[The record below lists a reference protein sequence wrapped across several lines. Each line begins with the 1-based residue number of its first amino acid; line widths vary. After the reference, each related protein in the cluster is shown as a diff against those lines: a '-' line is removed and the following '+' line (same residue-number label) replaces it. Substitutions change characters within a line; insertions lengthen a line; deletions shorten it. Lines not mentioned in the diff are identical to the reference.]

1 MSSSDRYRDAGVDIA
16 KGNQFVE
23 RIKSMVRSTHTS
35 AVLDDIG
42 GFSGM
47 VSLNTGRYS
56 RPVLVSSTDGV
67 GTKLKIA
74 FMVGKHD
81 TIGID
86 LVGMCVNDIVVCGA
100 RPLFM
105 LDYLSMGVLDVDIA
119 EQVVAGIVE
128 GCRQA
133 ECSLIGGET
142 AEMPGFYP
150 PGEYDLAGF
159 AVGVIDNDEII
170 DGSSVR
176 VGNQLVGLASS
187 GLHSNGYSLVR
198 KIIFEELKLDV
209 DSVVDDLPRPVGE
222 EILTPTRVYAKPVL
236 IIKRDLSLHGVA
248 HITGGGLLEN
258 LPRVLPTSCRAI
270 IQEGSW
276 PIPPIFEF
284 LQAAG
289 KLSPNEMRRTFN
301 HGIGLVMVVPEQQ
314 AQEVI
319 ERLEGMGEQAYI
331 IGEIAPRAEGEPA
344 VEFIGGKAA

>member
-1 MSSSDRYRDAGVDIA
+1 MSTSDRYLNAGVDIE
-16 KGNQFVE
+16 KGNEFVR
-23 RIKSMVRSTHTS
+23 RITKMVRSTHTS

-47 VSLNTGRYS
+47 VSLNTGRYK

-67 GTKLKIA
+67 GTKLRIA
-74 FMVGKHD
+74 FLTGKHD

-105 LDYLSMGVLDVDIA
+105 LDYLSTGELDLEVS
-119 EQVVAGIVE
+119 EQIVAGIVD
-128 GCRQA
+128 GCTQA
-133 ECSLIGGET
+133 KCSLIGGET

-170 DGSSVR
+170 DGTLVG
-176 VGNQLVGLASS
+176 VGNALVGLSSS

-198 KIIFEELKLDV
+198 KIVFEELGLTV
-209 DSVVDDLPRPVGE
+209 DSVVDDLDRSVGAE
-222 EILTPTRVYAKPVL
+222 LLTPTRIYTESVL
-236 IIKRDLSLHGVA
+236 NITRDLPVHAVA
-248 HITGGGLLEN
+248 HITGGGLAEN
-258 LPRVLPTSCRAI
+258 LPRVLPAACRAVI
-270 IQEGSW
+270 REGSW

-284 LQAAG
+284 LRKAG
-289 KLSPNEMRRTFN
+289 KLDADEMRRTFN
-301 HGIGLVMVVPEQQ
+301 NGIGMVLVVPGDI

-319 ERLEGMGEQAYI
+319 DRLDGLDQKAFV
-331 IGEIAPRAEGEPA
+331 IGEIAAREEGQPE
-344 VEFIGGKAA
+344 VVFVDSGVC